1 MTDNEILTKMVR
13 QQRKSLVW
21 LVADAKIKQLNPG
34 NYSQELKDA
43 IEIVDLTKDV

>member
-1 MTDNEILTKMVR
+1 MTETEILTNMVR

-43 IEIVDLTKDV
+43 IEICNITKDV